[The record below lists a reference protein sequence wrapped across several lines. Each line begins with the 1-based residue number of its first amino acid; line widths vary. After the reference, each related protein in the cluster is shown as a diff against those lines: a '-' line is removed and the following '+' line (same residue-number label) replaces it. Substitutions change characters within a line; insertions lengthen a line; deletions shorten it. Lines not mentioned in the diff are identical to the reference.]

1 MNVKTKPEKHAI
13 KPSTYASLIT
23 IVFLIHKKSISKS
36 IASVIRSTDQLCDIL
51 GYTNNIGRMT
61 KYRIVA
67 ELLRH
72 DILRAESTA
81 KNKKIFLSPTV
92 YTLLEQH
99 SE

>member
-1 MNVKTKPEKHAI
+1 MSAKTK
-13 KPSTYASLIT
+13 KPPLKPATYASLVT
-23 IVFLIHKKSISKS
+23 IVFLIHKNAISKS
-36 IASVIRSTDQLCDIL
+36 IASVIRSTDQLCDLL

-72 DILRAESTA
+72 DILRAQSTA
-81 KNKKIFLSPTV
+81 KNKKIFLSPTILN
-92 YTLLEQH
+92 LLEHH